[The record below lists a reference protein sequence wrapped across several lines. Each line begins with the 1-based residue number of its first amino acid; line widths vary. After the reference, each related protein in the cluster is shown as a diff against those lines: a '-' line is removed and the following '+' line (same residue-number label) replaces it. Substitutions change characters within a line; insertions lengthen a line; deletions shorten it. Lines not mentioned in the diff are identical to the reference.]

1 LIHVVHKRFPLTSG
15 GAMALLIYPL
25 AQASPVGK
33 ADGGTEPK
41 DFGRHPKAAIA
52 GL

>member
-15 GAMALLIYPL
+15 GAMAALYPL
-25 AQASPVGK
+25 AKPSPVGK